1 MISQFIWFD
10 LDDPSNRDD
19 MVYDKFEF
27 TNPYW
32 HNSYNSTYILNNSG
46 YCGALFLG
54 VL

>member
-19 MVYDKFEF
+19 MVYGKFEF
-27 TNPYW
+27 TSRYFKT
-32 HNSYNSTYILNNSG
+32 YNEQWTLYYSG